1 MLISSSTVQLRI
13 WHPCSGDH
21 MDLGKIWDKYGL
33 YIALGFM
40 MLMMIS
46 YQIEWLRVGVGQSID
61 LAFAPL
67 VEEFRI
73 PFFILIVILSAV
85 TGLYSSII
93 QKYTIDYER
102 MATVQE
108 RIKEFQTEY
117 REAQL
122 SQDEKRIK
130 KMEAKKD
137 RVMREQLEMSQ
148 QQFKPMAYI
157 LVLTVPIFFW
167 LLFRLGQ
174 IDKTL
179 SMPYNSMIMIT
190 FPYAGSHNLTDPVLW
205 IMPAWIIWYMI
216 CSLTISQVIR
226 KALNI
231 GGI

>member
-1 MLISSSTVQLRI
+1 
-13 WHPCSGDH
+13 
-21 MDLGKIWDKYGL
+21 
-33 YIALGFM
+33 M
-40 MLMMIS
+40 MLMMFS
-46 YQIEWLRVGVGQSID
+46 YSIPGLRQGVGAQID
-61 LAFAPL
+61 LIFAPL
-67 VEEFRI
+67 VNEFKI
-73 PFFILIVILSAV
+73 PFFILIVILSAI

-102 MATVQE
+102 MADVQE
-108 RIKEFQTEY
+108 RMKEFQKDY

-130 KMEAKKD
+130 KLDAKKD
-137 RVMREQLEMSQ
+137 RVMREQLELSQ

-167 LLFRLGQ
+167 LLYRLSQ
-174 IDKTL
+174 VQTTIT
-179 SMPYNSMIMIT
+179 MPYS
-190 FPYAGSHNLTDPVLW
+190 GLHNLTDPAVW
-205 IMPAWIIWYMI
+205 VIPAWILWYMI